1 MRPVVFGLDSLCF
14 CFSPP
19 PGLQKLTPDG
29 GRVAPSPI
37 FTPTESESLMS
48 NRASVTA
55 LILIALFGVFS
66 FVFLGNRAFMIGA
79 VVAILLVAIARIV
92 RIWAFKP

>member
-1 MRPVVFGLDSLCF
+1 
-14 CFSPP
+14 
-19 PGLQKLTPDG
+19 
-29 GRVAPSPI
+29 
-37 FTPTESESLMS
+37 MS
-48 NRASVTA
+48 NRASVAA

-66 FVFLGNRAFMIGA
+66 FVFLGNRVFMIGA